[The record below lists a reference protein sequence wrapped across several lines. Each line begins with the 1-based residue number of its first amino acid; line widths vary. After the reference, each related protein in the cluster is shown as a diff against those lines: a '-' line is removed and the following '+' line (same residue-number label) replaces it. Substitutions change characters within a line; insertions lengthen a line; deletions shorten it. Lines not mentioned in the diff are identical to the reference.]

1 MCKKLFFSISTVV
14 ALGLVFSPL
23 VQAATR
29 TWDHEGGDNLWMNA
43 ANWSAD
49 KMPGS
54 GDTANVVLIA
64 PDYCLVDALH
74 TGDNTANPKN
84 LHVGRDG
91 AEGELRVVGG
101 SLIAANILRVGNNGT
116 GTLTISGGSVQTIG
130 GALEIG
136 YNAGFGTVT
145 MTDGTISV
153 GPDGDS
159 TKALAIG
166 RNADSTGIFN
176 MQAGYV
182 DISGTLRIGRAG
194 SVGTLN
200 MQGGIID
207 VGPGADPLLDTKAMS
222 VGYQGG
228 GSGIVNMS
236 DGIINVSGTLNVG
249 QNNAD
254 GILDMLGGTIN
265 VGTELAP
272 TNFRIG
278 HRDTTGTVNMS
289 GGTINVTGDLS
300 VGSTY
305 FEIIEDPYEEIP
317 HPGTGHLTM
326 TGGVINISD
335 ANALQIGLDGSTG
348 RVDLWGGTIMAGTLE
363 MGEPG
368 SGGIL
373 DVREGTLMLR
383 GDEEL
388 AVIRSYIEAGL
399 ITAYGGWSGA
409 ELLYNYNTTKPC
421 YTTLTA
427 IPEPAT
433 IALVALGAF
442 ALFRRRK

>member
-1 MCKKLFFSISTVV
+1 MCKKFFLSISCLLV
-14 ALGLVFSPL
+14 LGLPANRPA
-23 VQAATR
+23 QAATR

-74 TGDNTANPKN
+74 TGDNAANPKN
-84 LHVGRDG
+84 LHIGRDG

-101 SLIAANILRVGNNGT
+101 SLIAANILRVGNNGI
-116 GTLTISGGSVQTIG
+116 GTLIVSGGTVQTVG
-130 GALEIG
+130 GAMDVG
-136 YNAGFGTVT
+136 YNAGLGTVT
-145 MTDGTISV
+145 LTDGAVSV
-153 GPDGDS
+153 GPDGTA
-159 TKALAIG
+159 TKALSIG
-166 RNADSTGIFN
+166 RGTDSTGIFN
-176 MQAGYV
+176 MQGGYLDV
-182 DISGTLRIGRAG
+182 SGTLRVGRG
-194 SVGTLN
+194 GGVGTLN

-207 VGPGADPLLDTKAMS
+207 VGPGADPLVDTKAMS

-228 GSGIVNMS
+228 GHGTLNMS
-236 DGIINVSGTLNVG
+236 DGVINVSGTLNVG
-249 QNNAD
+249 QNTAD

-265 VGTELAP
+265 VGTELSP

-278 HRDTTGTVNMS
+278 HRDATGTVNVYA
-289 GGTINVTGDLS
+289 GAINVTGDLR

-305 FEIIEDPYEEIP
+305 FEIIEEPYEEIP
-317 HPGTGHLTM
+317 HPGTGRLTM
-326 TGGVINISD
+326 TGGVINIPD

-363 MGEPG
+363 IGGPG

-373 DVREGTLMLR
+373 DIREGTLMLR

-388 AVIRSYIEAGL
+388 ATIRSYIEAGL

-409 ELLYNYNTTKPC
+409 ELLYNYNTTKTC

-433 IALVALGAF
+433 IALLGLGGF
-442 ALFRRRK
+442 ALLRRRK